1 MAGILRPLNQDKSF
15 EPAVVGIG
23 FQKCGSTSLHNLLGL
38 AGVSFFEKELQLAM
52 KPGLSRERYL
62 GAFPRAPEAE
72 IVGEFTPNYIYSVPA
87 MRFLARELT
96 DTKFLV
102 VMRNPIDRFYSAANH
117 ARGQGHIAKDLSA
130 QEILDGAISGNRH
143 HWPRGVVTNGL
154 YGEHLERALSLVPIS
169 RIHFCFLE
177 DIMNERNGRDTRAS
191 ILSFCGLNREYAD
204 LELPHVN
211 QAKDQLKGVPKLQR
225 SSSVDQRLK
234 DIYGP
239 STGLLESILGRKAP
253 WSF

>member
-23 FQKCGSTSLHNLLGL
+23 FQKCGSSSLHNLLGL
-38 AGVSFFEKELQLAM
+38 AGVSFFEKELHLAGE
-52 KPGLSRERYL
+52 PGLSRERYL
-62 GAFPRAPEAE
+62 RAFPRAPKAE
-72 IVGEFTPNYIYSVPA
+72 IVGEFTPNYIYSLHA

-117 ARGQGHIAKDLSA
+117 ARGIGRIAMDLSA
-130 QEILDGAISGNRH
+130 QEILDGAISGARVNWHRTI
-143 HWPRGVVTNGL
+143 VKNGL
-154 YGEHLERALSLVPIS
+154 YGEHVERALSLVPTS

-177 DIMNERNGRDTRAS
+177 DIVDEQRGGDTRES
-191 ILSFCGLNREYAD
+191 ILSFCGLNPEFAA

-211 QAKDQLKGVPKLQR
+211 KAGHHLKGGPELQR

-253 WSF
+253 WFF